1 MIFLFKYE
9 LISKNI
15 IFITPFILDLIKD
28 MWKIIPVDN
37 VDKSVNSFKMDKLP
51 VDNMFNNMFKM
62 LLFLGSTLNF
72 VAPWQFHKVPW

>member
-62 LLFLGSTLNF
+62 LLFLF
-72 VAPWQFHKVPW
+72 